1 MVNVGAMGQGV
12 ALRHPSQQHGSR
24 DRPESAAEASAF
36 CSLSVYPQAY
46 DCQRHLRS
54 VQSREKTTG
63 ALCWVIRRCG
73 NTKGHVWHL
82 NQNLERLHHLLTS
95 RGRTISCGGSQGH
108 ALVESRELN
117 CPRPRLG

>member
-12 ALRHPSQQHGSR
+12 VLRHPSQQHGSR

-36 CSLSVYPQAY
+36 CSPSVYPQAY

-108 ALVESRELN
+108 ALVESHELN
-117 CPRPRLG
+117 CPRRRLG